1 MAKPKVTSI
10 DINSTYPALTAKAY
24 ISNLSSSGELTI
36 DASCNEYQ
44 DFIDYVLYGKSEG
57 AKAKEPKDSFAE
69 KLSEDL
75 RDPRLAMKDRVKRLV
90 KGIKVNGPAI
100 IVFWKDGSKTVVK
113 CENEEF
119 DLEKGLAMALL
130 KRIFRNKGNYNAFLD
145 VMTQIAEGG
154 K

>member
-1 MAKPKVTSI
+1 MAKPRVTST
-10 DINSTYPALTAKAY
+10 DINSTYPDLLTKSY
-24 ISNLSSSGELTI
+24 LSSSGGLTI
-36 DASCNEYQ
+36 DTTSYNEYQ
-44 DFIDYVLYGKSEG
+44 EFIDYVMYGKSEG
-57 AKAKEPKDSFAE
+57 AKAKEPKDSFTE

-100 IVFWKDGSKTVVK
+100 IVFWKDNTKTVVK

>member
-10 DINSTYPALTAKAY
+10 DINSTYPDLTAKSY
-24 ISNLSSSGELTI
+24 LSSLSSPCELTI
-36 DASCNEYQ
+36 NASYNEYQ
-44 DFIDYVLYGKSEG
+44 EFIDYVMYGKSEG
-57 AKAKEPKDSFAE
+57 AKAKEPKDSFTE
-69 KLSEDL
+69 KLSEDI

-90 KGIKVNGPAI
+90 KDIKVNGPAI
-100 IVFWKDGSKTVVK
+100 IVFWKDNTKTVVK

-130 KRIFRNKGNYNAFLD
+130 KRIFRNKGNYNAFLG
-145 VMTQIAEGG
+145 VMTQIVEGG